1 MLLMM
6 VLCKQDYELQLVA
19 YSAQV
24 EPLSAPLKKT
34 KLDSA
39 SDNIIQ
45 EVCFYASAQEIT
57 YKIMHSF
64 MHDLFTMKQYE
75 WKTIYG
81 GCRADTRTS
90 AELE

>member
-1 MLLMM
+1 MFFLY
-6 VLCKQDYELQLVA
+6 KQDYELQLVA

-45 EVCFYASAQEIT
+45 EVCFCASAQEIT
-57 YKIMHSF
+57 HKMMHTCIC
-64 MHDLFTMKQYE
+64 MHNLFTLKQYKGHKI
-75 WKTIYG
+75 WWLSG
-81 GCRADTRTS
+81 RD
-90 AELE
+90 